1 MLAIDRHLEPSRGCE
16 RCSSLSDHSHIHIQ
30 HGKAK
35 NQSLLSHRTLAGA
48 RQTMSVCLDMA
59 RSVMDRLQ
67 YSQVDDHLRT
77 MTRTTKEEI
86 TEDKAVVQV
95 EELC

>member
-1 MLAIDRHLEPSRGCE
+1 
-16 RCSSLSDHSHIHIQ
+16 
-30 HGKAK
+30 
-35 NQSLLSHRTLAGA
+35 
-48 RQTMSVCLDMA
+48 MSVCLDMA